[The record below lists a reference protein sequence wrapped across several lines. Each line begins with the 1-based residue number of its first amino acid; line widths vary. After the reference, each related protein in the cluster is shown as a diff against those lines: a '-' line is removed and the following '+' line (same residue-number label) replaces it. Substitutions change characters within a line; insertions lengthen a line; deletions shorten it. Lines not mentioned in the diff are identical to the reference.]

1 MVFFR
6 SHYRILA
13 CLTFI
18 HRDEEVLVPRRFFF
32 GLTATGVG
40 DVEGEEVLLSSSR
53 TVARVVATPAVPF
66 IFLPG
71 LGGLVRVAPPLVA
84 PVGEGALRFF
94 SSVFG

>member
-1 MVFFR
+1 MHVFVR

-18 HRDEEVLVPRRFFF
+18 HRDEEILVPRRFFF
-32 GLTATGVG
+32 GLTATG
-40 DVEGEEVLLSSSR
+40 DVDGEEVLLSSSR